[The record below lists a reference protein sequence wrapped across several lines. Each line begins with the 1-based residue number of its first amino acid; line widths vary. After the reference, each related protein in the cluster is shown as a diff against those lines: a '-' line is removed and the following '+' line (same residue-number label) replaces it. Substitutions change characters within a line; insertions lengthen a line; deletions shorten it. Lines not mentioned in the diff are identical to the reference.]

1 MNFFLKIHTKRYKR
15 GVSNNAT
22 ITLNKNPEITRT
34 KNLSSG
40 RIPKRISNDTIVNVS
55 TNCDVKVEKLF
66 LNQRCF
72 PLVSF
77 FQKWYILI
85 SINCAN
91 KYVNIDA
98 NTASGALRK
107 TLLKVASSI
116 GDASIAGT
124 WLDMNIRI
132 TEKIEANIPVITT

>member
-1 MNFFLKIHTKRYKR
+1 MNAETRRPKKESHGRASNEQSKKITDNE
-15 GVSNNAT
+15 S
-22 ITLNKNPEITRT
+22 I
-34 KNLSSG
+34 
-40 RIPKRISNDTIVNVS
+40 
-55 TNCDVKVEKLF
+55 NCDVKVDKLF
-66 LNQRCF
+66 LNHNNF
-72 PLVSF
+72 PLVFF

-85 SINCAN
+85 SINWAN

-124 WLDMNIRI
+124 WLETKIKI
-132 TEKIEANIPVITT
+132 IEKIDANIPVITTWSAFFLP